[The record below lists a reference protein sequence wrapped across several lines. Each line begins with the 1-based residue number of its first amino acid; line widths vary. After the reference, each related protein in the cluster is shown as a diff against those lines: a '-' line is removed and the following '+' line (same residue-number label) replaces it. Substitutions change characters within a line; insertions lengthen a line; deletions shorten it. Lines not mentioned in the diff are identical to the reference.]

1 MSRFTS
7 LIFLLLFFSQIVEA
21 SPRLSNPF
29 FQALST
35 KNGLPQ
41 DVVNDIVVD
50 DEGFVWIATEGGA
63 LRWDGVSTRRIT
75 GLNNTLIDSSIY
87 KLTLQADEALWFSV
101 YGQGVFYL
109 DLETQDIVQIEPKAY
124 HELEGFIQHAEF
136 FYWQDENNLIIA
148 LGEEVQRFNTQTKQL
163 EVIATLSKAEI
174 ENFHSIRAAITID
187 NYLLVATTTG
197 LFFNDLDDADLALKP
212 VDYLNGIE
220 ENLDNANAKFLK
232 LDNSDRVWLTTVENV
247 FVAEKSTLLAQLRQE
262 TDRAF
267 SLVVDQINVWTMEQA
282 KEDSFW
288 MGTNRGL
295 FSLTKTANG
304 WESEHILEPH
314 NGSTAI
320 SDKKITAIAKDETG
334 NIWLSSIYA
343 GALYFGVKSADIFTI
358 QNERFGREQS
368 LTSHVTWAFA
378 ETEPNKLWIG
388 TSNGLNH
395 YDFDTDSATQYLY
408 TNSRQTYIGE
418 GTIERI
424 IPTDNNRLFLQT
436 YEGIRLFDSKNG
448 EIERPKVLSGG
459 DETVFDAY
467 SAGTTLASNGNLYFV
482 GNEGFYAYN
491 TITKSL
497 TLLKLDPRVFD
508 INFTHGFLGE
518 SDYHSGRLFLATE
531 GGLWLIDP
539 ITYEHELVYRFPE
552 SQRGRNRT
560 ISSWVIDDTGVLWL
574 AYNSVGLV
582 GLDVDT
588 FEPLYNLNDSNLL
601 LSNTAYGLQKDN
613 SGNIWFSSHKGL
625 HKYDPSTGQIKN
637 YIYGRELS
645 VSEFN
650 QGASLKLNDG
660 RLAYGSTSG
669 AVVFSA
675 SQLEDIETSRSLIS
689 KQTAITQ
696 VAVDNRKL
704 PQPLM
709 NLNGHHFELEHEDFG
724 LTIKFSSLAMSGIG
738 KIKYYY
744 KLLKGQRIVTEGIT
758 EDAKITF
765 ANIEPGDYVFS
776 VSPTPGSF
784 DFTVLPAEITLSM
797 PYAPLRSPLAYGIY
811 ASLLVALF
819 IAYLLS
825 RQRQLF
831 RLHKA
836 QHQVTLFSDAFRQT
850 RDWVLIFDA
859 EKRLV
864 AANPAF
870 EHVFGFN
877 KKEPLPKQLAKL
889 YLRYPTLNRQLSAK
903 LPDLQGGDFWKD
915 EGVIDGADGKRYD
928 VLIDITA
935 VSGESNTPEHYL
947 IVISDI
953 TEQKNA
959 ERKLL
964 KIATYDSLTG
974 LVNRT
979 LLLDR
984 LEHAI
989 ALARHHEHR
998 VAVMFVDLDRFKG
1011 INDSLGHDYGDKLLR
1026 IVANRM
1032 RNLVADSG
1040 TVARL
1045 GGDEFVIVIEEVTH
1059 EDDLSSFVG
1068 QIIES
1073 VETPISLAEEVLR
1086 VSCSIGVAFYP
1097 EDASEPAE
1105 LIKQADVAMYTA
1117 KKDALSGFTYFTSD
1131 MNERARTRLQ
1141 LENKVKR
1148 AYSDDSFF
1156 NNYQPIIDAR
1166 THKTVGVELLLR
1178 GKLDDEALY
1187 PDQFIPV
1194 LEELKYIIEVT
1205 RKAMRRAAEDLSRW
1219 YADGFD
1225 GYVSI
1230 NLSAMHFKTE
1240 FDLNSVFGLLREFD
1254 LPKEAFRFEITEGV
1268 LMDDTDNALRQ
1279 IQRFVDE
1286 GFVLALDDFGT
1297 GYSSLSYLK
1306 RYPLSVL
1313 KIDKSF
1319 VNEMAPGNA
1328 NEALVATT
1336 IALAASLN
1344 MSCVAEGVET
1354 KEQANALLS
1363 KDCYFHQGYFYAKPC
1378 DAQAISPLLFKH
1390 WDN

>member
-1 MSRFTS
+1 MSRFIY
-7 LIFLLLFFSQIVEA
+7 LILFLFLVVLSAEA
-21 SPRLSNPF
+21 SPRLSNPV
-29 FQALST
+29 FQSLST

-50 DEGFVWIATEGGA
+50 DDGFVWIATEGGA
-63 LRWDGVSTRRIT
+63 VRWDGVRTKRIK
-75 GLNNTLIDSSIY
+75 GPNNTLIDSSIY
-87 KLTLQADEALWFSV
+87 KLTLQGDEALWFSV

-109 DLETQDIVQIEPKAY
+109 DLKTQDIVQIEPKSY
-124 HELEGFIQHAEF
+124 QELEEFVQHAEF
-136 FYWQDENNLIIA
+136 FHWQDENNLIIS
-148 LGEEVQRFNTQTKQL
+148 LGEEVQRFNTKTKTV
-163 EVIATLSKAEI
+163 ETIAKLSSTAI
-174 ENFHSIRAAITID
+174 ENYHSIRAAITLD
-187 NYLLVATTTG
+187 DTLLVATTMG
-197 LFFNDLDDADLALKP
+197 LFSNDLTNEDLTLLP
-212 VDYLNGIE
+212 VEYLNGITPT
-220 ENLDNANAKFLK
+220 LDNENAKFLM
-232 LDNSDRVWLTTVENV
+232 LDSGDRVWLTTVENV
-247 FVAEKSTLLAQLRQE
+247 FVADKKALLEQINEGQNNAFKLVIDQL
-262 TDRAF
+262 
-267 SLVVDQINVWTMEQA
+267 NVWTMEQA
-282 KEDSFW
+282 KDDSFW
-288 MGTNRGL
+288 LGTNRGL
-295 FSLTKTANG
+295 YSLTKTASG
-304 WESEHILEPH
+304 WEQDHILEPH
-314 NGSTAI
+314 NGSTSI
-320 SDKKITAIAKDETG
+320 SDKKITSIAKDETG

-358 QNERFGREQS
+358 QNERHAKEQL

-395 YDFDTDSATQYLY
+395 YDFATGKSKQYL
-408 TNSRQTYIGE
+408 TSDSPLSYIGE
-418 GTIERI
+418 GSVERI
-424 IPTDNNRLFLQT
+424 IPTTDDKLFLQT
-436 YEGIRLFDSKNG
+436 YDGIRLFDPSTG
-448 EIERPKVLSGG
+448 ESQRPQVVSGG
-459 DETVFDAY
+459 EEEVFDAY
-467 SAGTTLASNGNLYFV
+467 SAGTTLASDGTLYFV
-482 GNEGFYAYN
+482 GNEDFLAYD
-491 TITKSL
+491 TALKSL
-497 TLLKLDPRVFD
+497 RDMELDPRVFD
-508 INFTHGFLGE
+508 INFTQGFLGE
-518 SDYHSGRLFLATE
+518 SVYHGGRLFLSTE

-539 ITYEHELVYRFPE
+539 DTSSHELVYRFPE
-552 SQRGRNRT
+552 SQRGRDRS

-601 LSNTAYGLQKDN
+601 LSNIVYGLQKDDG
-613 SGNIWFSSHKGL
+613 GNIWFSSHKGL
-625 HKYDPSTGQIKN
+625 HKYDPATGQIKN
-637 YIYGRELS
+637 FIYGRELS

-669 AVVFSA
+669 VVVFSPA
-675 SQLEDIETSRSLIS
+675 QLESIEASRGLIN

-696 VAVDNRKL
+696 VSVDNREL
-704 PQPLM
+704 RQPLL
-709 NLNGHHFELEHEDFG
+709 NLNGHHFDLEHEDFG
-724 LTIKFSSLAMSGIG
+724 LTIHFSSLAMSGIG
-738 KIKYYY
+738 KVKYYY
-744 KLLKGQRIVTEGIT
+744 KLLKDQRIVTEGIT

-784 DFTVLPAEITLSM
+784 DFTVLPAEISVSM

-811 ASLLVALF
+811 TALLVGLF
-819 IAYLLS
+819 VAYLLS

-836 QHQVTLFSDAFRQT
+836 QHQATLFSDAFRQT

-870 EHVFGFN
+870 EQVFGFN

-935 VSGESNTPEHYL
+935 VSGESNVPEHYL

-1045 GGDEFVIVIEEVTH
+1045 GGDEFVIVIEEVTN

-1097 EDASEPAE
+1097 DDASEPAE

-1117 KKDALSGFTYFTSD
+1117 KKDALSGFTYFTRD
-1131 MNERARTRLQ
+1131 MNERAKTRLQ

-1148 AYSDDSFF
+1148 AYSDDTFY
-1156 NNYQPIIDAR
+1156 NHYQPIVDAR
-1166 THKTVGVELLLR
+1166 TNKTVGVELLLR
-1178 GKLDDEALY
+1178 GRLDDEPLF

-1205 RKAMRRAAEDLSRW
+1205 RKAMRRAASDLSQW
-1219 YADGFD
+1219 YSSGFD

-1240 FDLNSVFGLLREFD
+1240 FDLNSVFGLLQEFD

-1286 GFVLALDDFGT
+1286 GFILALDDFGT

-1336 IALAASLN
+1336 ISLANSLN
-1344 MSCVAEGVET
+1344 MSCVAEGVES
-1354 KEQANALLS
+1354 KDQVEALLR

-1378 DAQAISPLLFKH
+1378 SAEDVTPLLFKQ
-1390 WDN
+1390 WT